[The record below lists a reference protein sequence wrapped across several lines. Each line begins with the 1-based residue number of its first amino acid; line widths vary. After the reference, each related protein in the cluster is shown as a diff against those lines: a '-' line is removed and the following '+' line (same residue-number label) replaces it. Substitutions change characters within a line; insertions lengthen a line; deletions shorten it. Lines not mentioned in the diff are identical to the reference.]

1 MGLTEQ
7 NEIESLK
14 QEIVEL
20 QSQLA
25 FQEDTM
31 QALNSV
37 VIRQQQQIENL
48 HELFQ
53 QQKSQLETMSE
64 ERGAADQTIEE
75 RPPHY

>member
-1 MGLTEQ
+1 MAEQ

-25 FQEDTM
+25 FQEDTV
-31 QALNSV
+31 QALNTV
-37 VIRQQQQIENL
+37 VTRQQQQIENL

-53 QQKSQLETMSE
+53 QQKSQLETLSE
-64 ERGAADQTIEE
+64 DRGTTGQDVEE